1 MTLIGGSAQVLP
13 PIFIQKEIIML
24 VNFEDDNEDYVA
36 DEDSQD
42 VDTESLSRLKD
53 IYESIALIEDD
64 AKRLAEAQKLVEEIG
79 L

>member
-1 MTLIGGSAQVLP
+1 
-13 PIFIQKEIIML
+13 ML

-36 DEDSQD
+36 DEDFQD

-53 IYESIALIEDD
+53 IYESVASIEDD
-64 AKRLAEAQKLVEEIG
+64 AERLAEAQKLVEEIG

>member
-1 MTLIGGSAQVLP
+1 
-13 PIFIQKEIIML
+13 ML